1 MRRKVL
7 NLVYTHRHT
16 QTKNNASGGAF
27 VAPAHPKVGCEVEC
41 EVEKKKG
48 SGGWTVSWR
57 RLLQPFSWATCTSR
71 RRRSRRAQ
79 GWWARVQALS
89 VHCNQTDPVPHRRR
103 TRRRLEL
110 TSLSLSVN
118 LGLDSFTEGGLQTSR
133 GDVRLL
139 RNRRGYEFA
148 PCCTSTLSSSFSANA
163 TEKKT

>member
-1 MRRKVL
+1 MGGEERGAEQSGR
-7 NLVYTHRHT
+7 HRDDACPSPPAVNAALGRVIASVP
-16 QTKNNASGGAF
+16 KN
-27 VAPAHPKVGCEVEC
+27 
-41 EVEKKKG
+41 
-48 SGGWTVSWR
+48 TVMDGFRPSVPR
-57 RLLQPFSWATCTSR
+57 TCLFCLHFAQRLLS
-71 RRRSRRAQ
+71 
-79 GWWARVQALS
+79 
-89 VHCNQTDPVPHRRR
+89 
-103 TRRRLEL
+103 RLEL